1 MSNPGGRKVQKLRS
15 KKEEMKCQVSFLH
28 ILFSLSTRNHT
39 LLSKAMITITQ
50 KISLA
55 EVLTGYIVHL
65 STLDARNLTIP
76 INSIISPT
84 YEEVMVEG
92 EGMPILREPSR
103 KGNLRV
109 KFKIDFPTRL
119 YSDQKAGMKRLL
131 TSS

>member
-1 MSNPGGRKVQKLRS
+1 
-15 KKEEMKCQVSFLH
+15 
-28 ILFSLSTRNHT
+28 
-39 LLSKAMITITQ
+39 MITITQ

-55 EVLTGYIVHL
+55 EVLTGYTVHL

-92 EGMPILREPSR
+92 EGMPIPKEPSR

-119 YSDQKAGMKRLL
+119 YLDQKAGMKR
-131 TSS
+131 